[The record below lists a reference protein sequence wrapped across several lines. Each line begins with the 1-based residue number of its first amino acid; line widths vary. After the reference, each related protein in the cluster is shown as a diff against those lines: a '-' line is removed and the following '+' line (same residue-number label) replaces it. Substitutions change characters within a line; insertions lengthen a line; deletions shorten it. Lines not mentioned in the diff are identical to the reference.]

1 MARSG
6 VTYQEVAKAAT
17 QLAQIGQVP
26 TIDRV
31 RSILGTGSKSTLA
44 PLLKQWKAQQAE
56 TISEAETGLPRAL
69 ITVVK
74 GLYESVQQQ
83 AQTRIE
89 TAQEENRREVDAAW
103 QAQKV
108 AEGRQR
114 ELEAVLEQQQRAYTR
129 LEADHTTLKAAWE
142 ESQQTRGRLLTQ
154 TEALAQ
160 RLGEQAHRVQ
170 DLKHHLV
177 QAQQNLEHYRE
188 SVRQQRTEERAD
200 FERQLGYGEQ
210 ALKKA
215 REENQALRTANAQ
228 LEKAA
233 LQWQSQ
239 CERQQA
245 EGVLLTEKVESLSQ
259 AMEQLRQQLAM
270 GEGQYKVL
278 AQAHQQAIAE
288 LRAREQDLLKQEKA
302 TAVAQE
308 KFKALSAALQEAKD
322 HKVRLQNENKILAK
336 EKAHLEGQYK
346 QLQRACKLA

>member
-6 VTYQEVAKAAT
+6 VTYHDVAKAAT
-17 QLAQIGQVP
+17 QLTQIGQAP

-31 RSILGTGSKSTLA
+31 RTILGTGSKSTLA

-56 TISEAETGLPRAL
+56 TISETETGLPRAL

-74 GLYESVQQQ
+74 GLYESMQQQ
-83 AQTRIE
+83 AQTLIE
-89 TAQEENRREVDAAW
+89 TAQEESRREVDAAR
-103 QAQKV
+103 QAQKA

-114 ELEAVLEQQQRAYTR
+114 EVEAVLEQQQRAYTR

-142 ESQQTRGRLLTQ
+142 ESQQAQGRLLAQ

-160 RLGEQAHRVQ
+160 RLEEQAHRVQ
-170 DLKHHLV
+170 DLKHHLS

-188 SVRQQRTEERAD
+188 SVCQQRTEERAD
-200 FERQLGYGEQ
+200 FEQQLGYGEQ

-215 REENQALRTANAQ
+215 REENQMLWTANTQ

-245 EGVLLTEKVESLSQ
+245 EGAVLAEKVESLSQ
-259 AMEQLRQQLAM
+259 GLEQLRQQLAM
-270 GEGQYKVL
+270 GEGRYQVL
-278 AQAHQQAIAE
+278 AQAHQQATAE
-288 LRAREQDLLKQEKA
+288 LRAREQDLFKQEKA

-308 KFKALSAALQEAKD
+308 KLKTLSTVLQETKNHRA
-322 HKVRLQNENKILAK
+322 RLQNENQILAQ

-346 QLQRACKLA
+346 QLQRTL